1 MLSNNTFVIAASSV
15 CVKTEMVTDD
25 QSQWNKSISIVQ
37 VAYI

>member
-1 MLSNNTFVIAASSV
+1 MLNNNTVVIAASSV
-15 CVKTEMVTDD
+15 CGKTEMVAND